1 MRVKEKMMLP
11 NGQPRNVTPKA
22 YAVWLLRKKNE
33 IMDPLEFCEKWCHL
47 QPGEWGW
54 KKEAIALLAEIVGCS
69 DRTVERWGERFENS
83 PDYAR
88 RILQR
93 EDILRDMEKLLNK
106 DRTGN

>member
-1 MRVKEKMMLP
+1 MRVKEKMP
-11 NGQPRNVTPKA
+11 TTYRQPEKGTLKA
-22 YAVWLLRKKNE
+22 YCIWLLGKRNE
-33 IMDPLEFCEKWCHL
+33 FMNPLEFCEKWCHL

-54 KKEAIALLAEIVGCS
+54 KKEAIALLSEIVGCS